1 MAIRERIEERRI
13 FDFKNLNQIRDAAI
27 QAVKKIGNSFF
38 EKYDATITIVGEI
51 NENGITVVFKLD
63 SDKANKLNETLEKG
77 EAIEKLKEFITTRFE
92 KLKERISE
100 SELLQEIS
108 ISFGLNI
115 PMIAKNTITISIE
128 KAE

>member
-1 MAIRERIEERRI
+1 MALREKIEEKRI
-13 FDFKNLNQIRDAAI
+13 FDLKNLNQIRDSAI
-27 QAVKKIGNSFF
+27 QSIKKIGTSFF
-38 EKYDATITIVGEI
+38 NKYNASITIIGEI
-51 NENGITVVFKLD
+51 NENGITVVFKID
-63 SDKANKLNETLEKG
+63 SEQANKYVGSAEKG
-77 EAIEKLKEFITTRFE
+77 ESIEKLKELIINRFE

-128 KAE
+128 KAD